1 MISNL
6 RPPITQTAAAS
17 GTAAIGMVSMDSAA
31 AGTRPYAITTAGPVQ
46 LSASEWPSPVV
57 SGQSTTNDA
66 LFGSDGTN
74 KIVGF
79 LGDALNA
86 SGSSS
91 KYRALSEAN
100 GAGNWT
106 LGATD
111 TNRTMTEN
119 QYTYTTGTFTWCWAH
134 GSVLVRLSMSGTP
147 PTVSAY
153 TYSTDGGANWTTPSN
168 TGLTG
173 SWGSYGVPVR
183 VYSNGAF
190 RVIAEYQGGAPFANG
205 VSKLSIDS
213 GTNWTA
219 YTPGSETAMCYEYD
233 SGADL
238 FVAATMARGFSDLGT
253 TLTIYTK
260 TRTSGG
266 WTSRQTF
273 TLASGGFAC
282 VCVMRIVGSYC
293 YLLIRLSSG
302 NWTLHRAAVS
312 SLATSNPFG
321 SVHNPGGTHDA
332 NRLSTPMLFS
342 DGNLRYMVA
351 GQIYKSSD
359 GSNGSWSADGS
370 SFSNSAGQLTPI
382 P

>member
-6 RPPITQTAAAS
+6 RPPVSQVYGAAA
-17 GTAAIGMVSMDSAA
+17 TAAIGMVSMDSAA

-57 SGQSTTNDA
+57 GGQSTTNDA
-66 LFGSDGTN
+66 LFGSNGTD
-74 KIVGF
+74 KTVAF

-86 SGSSS
+86 SGASS
-91 KYRALSEAN
+91 KYEAVSDTTKV
-100 GAGNWT
+100 GGWT
-106 LGATD
+106 LVATD

-119 QYTYTTGTFTWCWAH
+119 QYTYTAGTFTWCWTH
-134 GSVLVRLSMSGTP
+134 GSVLTRVSMSSTP

-153 TYSTDGGANWTTPSN
+153 TYSTDGGASWTTPSN

-173 SWGSYGVPVR
+173 SWGAYGVPVR
-183 VYSNGAF
+183 VYSRGTF
-190 RVIAEYQGGAPFANG
+190 RVITEYQGGAPFANG

-238 FVAATMARGFSDLGT
+238 LVAATMARGFSDLGT
-253 TLTIYTK
+253 TLTI
-260 TRTSGG
+260 RTSPRTSPS

-282 VCVMRIVGSYC
+282 VCVMRIIGSYC

-312 SLATSNPFG
+312 SLATSNPFS
-321 SVHNPGGTHDA
+321 SVHAPGGTHDA
-332 NRLSTPMLFS
+332 NRLSTPTVFS
-342 DGNLRYMVA
+342 DGVLRYIVA
-351 GQIYKSSD
+351 GQVYKSSD
-359 GSNGSWSADGS
+359 GSSGSWSADGS